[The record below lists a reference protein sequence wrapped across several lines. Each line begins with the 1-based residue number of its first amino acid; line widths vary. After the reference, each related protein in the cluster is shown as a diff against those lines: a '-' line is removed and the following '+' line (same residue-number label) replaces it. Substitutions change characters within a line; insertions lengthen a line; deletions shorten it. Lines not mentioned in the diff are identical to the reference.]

1 MHTKPT
7 PYSLLPAYFHQKE
20 LLMER
25 MVEIERFDGEASY
38 EVTLRP
44 SSWDEYIGQEKIK
57 KNLRVF
63 IEASRRREEAL
74 DHILFFGP
82 PGLGKT
88 TLANIIAAEMQANIK
103 TTAAPMIEKAGDL
116 AALLTNIEEGDILF
130 IDEIHRMS
138 PAIEEILYPA
148 MEDFRLDIIIGSGP
162 AAQTVKIDLPRFTL
176 IGATTRAGMLSN
188 PLRERFGMHFRMQF
202 YTPDELAKIVEQAAM
217 KLEKPATPEAAHEIA
232 RRSRGTPRIAL
243 RLLRRVRD
251 FSEVANEE
259 TVTLERAKYALDELG
274 VNTLGFDEQ
283 DIQLLELL
291 VSAKS
296 RPMGLSTI
304 AAALSE
310 DEGTIEDV
318 LEPYLI
324 ANGYIERTARGR
336 IATQKSYE
344 HFKLGGIKEGLFSD

>member
-1 MHTKPT
+1 
-7 PYSLLPAYFHQKE
+7 
-20 LLMER
+20 
-25 MVEIERFDGEASY
+25 MVEIEKFEEESSY
-38 EVTLRP
+38 EMTLRP

-57 KNLRVF
+57 KNLKVF

-88 TLANIIAAEMQANIK
+88 TIANIIASEMNANIK

-202 YTPDELAKIVEQAAM
+202 YTPEELSLIVTQASH
-217 KLEKPATPEAAHEIA
+217 KLDKVTQEKASSEIA

-243 RLLRRVRD
+243 RLLKRVRD
-251 FSEVANEE
+251 FAEVLDE
-259 TVTLERAKYALDELG
+259 TSISLERAVYALDQLG
-274 VNTLGFDEQ
+274 VNNLGFDEQ
-283 DIQLLELL
+283 DIRLLELL
-291 VSAKS
+291 VSAKNK
-296 RPMGLSTI
+296 PIGLSTI
-304 AAALSE
+304 GAALSE

-336 IATQKSYE
+336 IATPKSYE
-344 HFKLGGIKEGLFSD
+344 HFKLGGSEQGLFNE

>member
-1 MHTKPT
+1 
-7 PYSLLPAYFHQKE
+7 
-20 LLMER
+20 MER
-25 MVEIERFDGEASY
+25 MVEIERFSEEVSY

-44 SSWDEYIGQEKIK
+44 TSWDEYIGQEKIK
-57 KNLRVF
+57 KNLKVF
-63 IEASRRREEAL
+63 IEASLKRGEAL
-74 DHILFFGP
+74 DHALFFGP

-88 TLANIIAAEMQANIK
+88 TIANLIASQMNATIK
-103 TTAAPMIEKAGDL
+103 TTSAPMIEKAGDL

-162 AAQTVKIDLPRFTL
+162 AAQTIKIELPRFTL
-176 IGATTRAGMLSN
+176 IGATTRAGMLSH

-202 YTPDELAKIVEQAAM
+202 YTQEELSQIITQASH
-217 KLEKPATPEAAHEIA
+217 KLDKPTDTQASDEIA

-243 RLLRRVRD
+243 RLLKRVRD
-251 FSEVANEE
+251 FAEVANEAE
-259 TVTLERAKYALDELG
+259 VTQSRACYALDELG
-274 VNTLGFDEQ
+274 VNSVGFDEQ

-291 VSAKS
+291 ISAKN

-304 AAALSE
+304 GASLSE

-336 IATQKSYE
+336 IATPKCYE
-344 HFKLGGIKEGLFSD
+344 HFRLGGIAKNGGLFE